1 MKEELIRME
10 TEHRENG
17 RRGSLIAAIVGVLLY
32 AAVTAAV
39 VLCYRHAGLSQTGA
53 RWLQNGVYFAMLLLT
68 LAAMF
73 RGGHRPR
80 DYGVFFAKSYVQADI
95 GLALG
100 GGGIILISM
109 LFGKMPTLP
118 TPLVYM
124 VCSQLLVA
132 ASEEMFWRGFLLT
145 ELGNAFGKH
154 DVAVPLTALLFVIS
168 HFPRTLSIG
177 QVIFTFV
184 VGVLFAVFR
193 TEFRGTV
200 GILALVLTH
209 WISNLF

>member
-1 MKEELIRME
+1 
-10 TEHRENG
+10 
-17 RRGSLIAAIVGVLLY
+17 
-32 AAVTAAV
+32 
-39 VLCYRHAGLSQTGA
+39 
-53 RWLQNGVYFAMLLLT
+53 MLLLT

-80 DYGVFFAKSYVQADI
+80 DYGVFFAKSHVQAGI
-95 GLALG
+95 GLAL

-109 LFGKMPTLP
+109 LFGKTPTLP

-154 DVAVPLTALLFVIS
+154 DVAVPLPALLFAIS
-168 HFPRTLSIG
+168 HFPLTLSIG

-200 GILALVLTH
+200 GIPALVLAH
-209 WISNLF
+209 WLSNLF

>member
-1 MKEELIRME
+1 
-10 TEHRENG
+10 
-17 RRGSLIAAIVGVLLY
+17 
-32 AAVTAAV
+32 
-39 VLCYRHAGLSQTGA
+39 
-53 RWLQNGVYFAMLLLT
+53 
-68 LAAMF
+68 
-73 RGGHRPR
+73 
-80 DYGVFFAKSYVQADI
+80 
-95 GLALG
+95 
-100 GGGIILISM
+100 M

-154 DVAVPLTALLFVIS
+154 DVAVPLTSLLFVIS
-168 HFPRTLSIG
+168 HFPLTLSIG

-200 GILALVLTH
+200 GIPALVLAH
-209 WISNLF
+209 WLSNLF

>member
-1 MKEELIRME
+1 MYTE
-10 TEHRENG
+10 TEQGEAG
-17 RRGSLIAAIVGVLLY
+17 RKGSLIAAIVEVLLY

-39 VLCYRHAGLSQTGA
+39 VLCYRHAGLSQRGGA
-53 RWLQNGVYFAMLLLT
+53 RWLQNGAYLVMLLLA

-73 RGGHRPR
+73 RGGRRPR
-80 DYGVFFAKSYVQADI
+80 DYGIFFSKPHVQAGI

-100 GGGIILISM
+100 GTMILAAM
-109 LFGKMPTLP
+109 LFGRMPTLP
-118 TPLVYM
+118 TPPVYM

-132 ASEEMFWRGFLLT
+132 TSEELFWRGFLLT
-145 ELGNAFGKH
+145 ELGNVFGKR
-154 DVAVPLTALLFVIS
+154 DIPVPLTALLFAVS
-168 HFPRTLSIG
+168 HFPLTFSIG

-200 GILALVLTH
+200 GIPALVLAH
-209 WISNLF
+209 WVSNLF

>member
-10 TEHRENG
+10 TEHMESG
-17 RRGSLIAAIVGVLLY
+17 QRRSLIATIVGVLLY

-100 GGGIILISM
+100 GGDHPHLDAVRQDAPRENIS
-109 LFGKMPTLP
+109 
-118 TPLVYM
+118 
-124 VCSQLLVA
+124 
-132 ASEEMFWRGFLLT
+132 RGR
-145 ELGNAFGKH
+145 
-154 DVAVPLTALLFVIS
+154 AVRRHGGRCGSGRA
-168 HFPRTLSIG
+168 G
-177 QVIFTFV
+177 
-184 VGVLFAVFR
+184 GA
-193 TEFRGTV
+193 G
-200 GILALVLTH
+200 
-209 WISNLF
+209 

>member
-1 MKEELIRME
+1 MKEGLIRME

-53 RWLQNGVYFAMLLLT
+53 RWLQNGVYFAMLLLP

-73 RGGHRPR
+73 RGGQRPR

-100 GGGIILISM
+100 GGDHPHLDAVRQDADPADTARLYGVQSAA
-109 LFGKMPTLP
+109 GR
-118 TPLVYM
+118 PL
-124 VCSQLLVA
+124 
-132 ASEEMFWRGFLLT
+132 RG
-145 ELGNAFGKH
+145 
-154 DVAVPLTALLFVIS
+154 DVLA
-168 HFPRTLSIG
+168 
-177 QVIFTFV
+177 
-184 VGVLFAVFR
+184 GVSADGARKCVR
-193 TEFRGTV
+193 K
-200 GILALVLTH
+200 A
-209 WISNLF
+209 